1 DEDEYVEKYR
11 GNPFFTTFHAV
22 AKLHLCYIFGERE
35 KALEA
40 ARIAEAN
47 VYHVSGTV
55 WPLTFDFWNALTL
68 VANYAG
74 AADEERKA
82 YLAQVET
89 TRESFAVLA
98 ENCPENFLCQSLL
111 LSAEVERIADRTLS
125 AVDLYARAIRYAEET
140 SMLPQQA
147 LANELC
153 ARFWL
158 QRG

>member
-1 DEDEYVEKYR
+1 TWSAIVATQDLAEFVREYTPNVALIRKLKNTAFADSTRIILNWALALQGETRAPLSLSDGTMDEDEYVEKYR

-22 AKLHLCYIFGERE
+22 AKLHPCYIFGERE

-89 TRESFAVLA
+89 
-98 ENCPENFLCQSLL
+98 
-111 LSAEVERIADRTLS
+111 
-125 AVDLYARAIRYAEET
+125 
-140 SMLPQQA
+140 
-147 LANELC
+147 
-153 ARFWL
+153 
-158 QRG
+158 